1 MLTSTYHFKSAHKR
15 ELFNKCLTPA
25 FVCDA
30 KGCLLDAN
38 AAAEPLLSEQQTKNL
53 WHIFD
58 IERGLLSEKD
68 KHCQVV
74 PLIQDSSGQSLFLL
88 YVDKLDEKE
97 QTYLVR
103 AQPQL
108 KDFNQPLGVRER
120 PFFYDALTGLANHYA
135 WYRRDQHRLYT
146 EPSAL
151 VLIKLHNL
159 RAINILVGMQ
169 SGDELLRELGE
180 SFKALSNESMHI
192 YRFPGAKFLLVLNQ
206 PVASLKKWLHDNLS
220 QLLSE
225 QLSFHDLQGMH
236 LEWRAGAT
244 LYRHQV
250 SAQAL
255 MEECSIAMAHASPS
269 QPYVCY
275 RNEYQVL
282 IAHRNRQQNR
292 IYQALEDE
300 QLELWLQPQ
309 TLDSGQI
316 VGYECLCRLK
326 DAHGVIIPP
335 DEFLPY
341 VDLNNWYAWLAQLV
355 WARACELLSD
365 WDDRL
370 GNVPISINLAGPELL
385 DERFYQMLLKRYSQ
399 SALLRQRLALE
410 LTETSMVGQL
420 AQTKQRLSSLAQAG
434 VTVLIDDFGTGHAS
448 LAQLVDLSISVLKID
463 RLFVSH
469 VLDSAIHS
477 NIIKASIQLAD
488 SLDMRVIVE
497 GVETSEEL
505 EALKALGCKMFQG
518 FYFGH
523 PQPYQKLLER
533 FNP

>member
-25 FVCDA
+25 FVCDV
-30 KGCLLDAN
+30 KGLLLDAN
-38 AAAEPLLSEQQTKNL
+38 AAAEPLLSERQAKNL

-58 IERGLLSEKD
+58 IGQEDLSTQD
-68 KHCQVV
+68 KNCRVV
-74 PLIQDSSGQSLFLL
+74 SLIQDSSRQSLFLL

-97 QTYLVR
+97 QIYLVR
-103 AQPQL
+103 AKPQL
-108 KDFNQPLGVRER
+108 KYFNQPLGVRER

-135 WYRRDQHRLYT
+135 WYRRDQHRLYGD
-146 EPSAL
+146 PCAL
-151 VLIKLHNL
+151 VLIKLCNL

-169 SGDELLRELGE
+169 RGDELLRELGE
-180 SFKALSNESMHI
+180 SFKALSSSSMHI

-206 PVASLKKWLHDNLS
+206 SVESLEAWLYENLS
-220 QLLSE
+220 RLLRNE
-225 QLSFHDLQGMH
+225 LSFQDLQGMH

-244 LYRHQV
+244 LYRNHET
-250 SAQAL
+250 AQAL

-269 QPYVCY
+269 YPYVCY
-275 RNEYQVL
+275 RNEYQVV

-292 IYQALEDE
+292 IYQALENE
-300 QLELWLQPQ
+300 QLDLWLQPQ
-309 TLDSGQI
+309 TLDNGKI
-316 VGYECLCRLK
+316 IGYECLCRLE
-326 DAHGVIIPP
+326 DSQGEIIPP

-341 VDLNNWYAWLAQLV
+341 VDSNNWYAWLARLV
-355 WARACELLSD
+355 WARACQLLSN

-370 GNVPISINLAGPELL
+370 GHVPISINLAGPELL
-385 DERFYQMLLKRYSQ
+385 DERFYQMLLKRYGQ
-399 SALLRQRLALE
+399 SALLRQRLGLE

-448 LAQLVDLSISVLKID
+448 LAQLVDLSISILKID

-469 VLDSAIHS
+469 VLDSSIHS
-477 NIIKASIQLAD
+477 NIIKASVQLAK
-488 SLDMRVIVE
+488 SLNMKVIVE
-497 GVETSEEL
+497 GVETAEEL
-505 EALKALGCKMFQG
+505 HALKTLGCKMFQG

-523 PQPYQKLLER
+523 PQPYQKLLEQ
-533 FNP
+533 FKS